1 MIEAM
6 AKPFA
11 LALLVV
17 MTGGYACRAIATEGA
32 PAMTTRI
39 DSDGLEYRKALAGLI
54 RRADRI
60 VVTEHSYL
68 YDAYDADA
76 GKSLIPNEVV
86 YGRHPLSPSQRDFFQ
101 SLVDGLD
108 PTTQD
113 AFAACI
119 FEPHHRI
126 EFYAAGER
134 ISTMAIC
141 FKCSQV
147 KWDATSA
154 IPPWSLYSGLAAL
167 MEEVGFSSERDWVA
181 LAKQHLGN

>member
-1 MIEAM
+1 
-6 AKPFA
+6 
-11 LALLVV
+11 
-17 MTGGYACRAIATEGA
+17 
-32 PAMTTRI
+32 MTTLA
-39 DSDGLEYRKALAGLI
+39 SSCLTYRDALAGMI

-86 YGRHPLSPSQRDFFQ
+86 YGSHQLSPAQKDFFQ
-101 SLVDGLD
+101 STVDGLD

-113 AFAACI
+113 AFAACVY
-119 FEPHHRI
+119 EPHHRI
-126 EFYAAGER
+126 EFYASGER

-154 IPPWSLYSGLAAL
+154 TPPWSLYPGLAAL
-167 MEEVGFSSERDWVA
+167 VEEAGFSPKRDWVA

>member
-1 MIEAM
+1 MTTLTSSGLAYRD
-6 AKPFA
+6 A
-11 LALLVV
+11 LA
-17 MTGGYACRAIATEGA
+17 E
-32 PAMTTRI
+32 
-39 DSDGLEYRKALAGLI
+39 LI

-60 VVTEHSYL
+60 VVKEHSYL

-86 YGRHPLSPSQRDFFQ
+86 YGSHQLSPPQKDFFQ
-101 SLVDGLD
+101 STVGALD

-119 FEPHHRI
+119 YEPHHRI
-126 EFYAAGER
+126 EFYASGELL
-134 ISTMAIC
+134 STMAIC

-154 IPPWSLYSGLAAL
+154 IPPWSLYPGLAAL
-167 MEEVGFSSERDWVA
+167 VEEAGFSPKRDWVA
-181 LAKQHLGN
+181 LAKQHLGNN

>member
-1 MIEAM
+1 M
-6 AKPFA
+6 ASVA
-11 LALLVV
+11 L
-17 MTGGYACRAIATEGA
+17 
-32 PAMTTRI
+32 
-39 DSDGLEYRKALAGLI
+39 SGLAYRDALAGMI

-76 GKSLIPNEVV
+76 GKSLIPSEVV
-86 YGRHPLSPSQRDFFQ
+86 YGSHQLSPAQKDFFQ
-101 SLVDGLD
+101 STIDGLD

-113 AFAACI
+113 AFAACV

-126 EFYAAGER
+126 EFYAGGER
-134 ISTMAIC
+134 ISTMANC

-154 IPPWSLYSGLAAL
+154 TPPWSLYPGLAAL
-167 MEEVGFSSERDWVA
+167 VEEAGFSPKRDWAA
-181 LAKQHLGN
+181 LARQHLGS